1 MKREEAPE
9 RAAFPYFSEITTRWM
24 DQDPYG
30 HVNNVEYYSYFDTA
44 VNRQLIENAGL
55 DPRTTDVVGMVVDT
69 QCSFFRELTFPEV
82 VSVGVR
88 VAKLG
93 RTSIQY
99 EIGIFRDG
107 EKTCPPPSAGSFT
120 SMWIARRMSP
130 TPLPDRIL
138 AAVKPLVV
146 PAT

>member
-1 MKREEAPE
+1 MKREEAPGRDGFAYTE
-9 RAAFPYFSEITTRWM
+9 SITTRWM

-44 VNRQLIENAGL
+44 VNTHLINEAGL

-69 QCSFFRELTFPEV
+69 QCSFFRELTFPETIE
-82 VSVGVR
+82 VGIR

-99 EIGIFRDG
+99 EIGIFKQDDALPAAFGRFVHVYVNR
-107 EKTCPPPSAGSFT
+107 ETMK
-120 SMWIARRMSP
+120 P
-130 TPLPDRIL
+130 TPLPDRIMT
-138 AAVKPLVV
+138 AVRPLVMG
-146 PAT
+146 

>member
-1 MKREEAPE
+1 MKRDEAPG
-9 RAAFPYFSEITTRWM
+9 RDGFPLFETITTRWM
-24 DQDPYG
+24 DQDAYG

-44 VNRQLIENAGL
+44 VNQHLIEQAGL

-82 VSVGVR
+82 IEVGIR

-93 RTSIQY
+93 RTSIRY
-99 EIGIFRDG
+99 EIGIFKKGDPR
-107 EKTCPPPSAGSFT
+107 PAAFGSFVHVYVERET
-120 SMWIARRMSP
+120 MTP
-130 TPLPDRIL
+130 TPLPPRIL

-146 PAT
+146 A

>member
-99 EIGIFRDG
+99 EIGIFREG
-107 EKTCPPPSAGSFT
+107 EDLPAAFGRFVHVYVDRET
-120 SMWIARRMSP
+120 MSP

-138 AAVKPLVV
+138 QAVKPLV
-146 PAT
+146 AT